1 MHLIYK
7 ETLFMQKIIDKLDL
21 LNKTVTIQSN
31 VKTKKNTIFCNQ
43 INKNIPDPSNP
54 KEYYQS
60 YLNRKNTKSVE
71 TIKNNYSA
79 TKNFRN
85 SKFC

>member
-1 MHLIYK
+1 MYLIYK
-7 ETLFMQKIIDKLDL
+7 ETLFMKKIIDKLDL
-21 LNKTVTIQSN
+21 LNKTVTIQSI
-31 VKTKKNTIFCNQ
+31 VRTKNITIFRNQ
-43 INKNIPDPSNP
+43 INRNIPDPGNP

-79 TKNFRN
+79 TKNFTN